1 MRKSIAVLAVALFLA
16 APRLAS
22 ADDGSAQTSG
32 SYDRPGTFGVGLT
45 TSDFLFGPTIKAYVG
60 GAWAL
65 QFSTGFGYY
74 PGLLGYVLNGDV
86 LYEFP
91 RFLSIDVLS
100 MNWYLGA
107 GATFGYSVN
116 YVAVGF
122 FGNTGAAALYGG
134 GQTLGGVGLQF
145 RKVPIEVTFELQT
158 TFLGVS
164 VEQIVHP
171 AWFEFV
177 FGAGFSGRY
186 FF

>member
-1 MRKSIAVLAVALFLA
+1 MRKSFAALALTLSLA
-16 APRLAS
+16 APNLAR
-22 ADDGSAQTSG
+22 ADQSG

-45 TSDFLFGPTIKAYVG
+45 TSDFVLGPTIKAFLG
-60 GAWAL
+60 GPWAFQL
-65 QFSTGFGYY
+65 STGLGYY
-74 PGLLGYVLNGDV
+74 PGLFGWVLDADA

-91 RFLSIDVLS
+91 RFLSIDALS

-107 GATFGYSVN
+107 GGTFGFSTAYNFSG
-116 YVAVGF
+116 YGYRP
-122 FGNTGAAALYGG
+122 ALYGG

-158 TFLGVS
+158 TFLGVGS
-164 VEQIVHP
+164 TDGGP
-171 AWFEFV
+171 LSPWFAFV